1 MKEKKDLRSVKTM
14 NAIEH
19 TLIDLL
25 VDKTFQSIT
34 VDEIAKKAVINRST
48 FYLHYHDKYHLLDD
62 ISDKKIKKV
71 INTIHDEPHIRN
83 EKLDS
88 QLFSNDLED
97 SLNVIA
103 ANHKFYQFILN
114 DNESLGL
121 RKKMEDALFDKL
133 STSFPVDT
141 IMERELLLKI
151 ISAIY
156 TSVISWW
163 LNKNMIYSVHYMSTE
178 LVKFFKLGTINII
191 NGNYKK

>member
-1 MKEKKDLRSVKTM
+1 MKEKKDLRSVRTL
-14 NAIEH
+14 NSIEH
-19 TLIDLL
+19 SLIDLL

-71 INTIHDEPHIRN
+71 INTIHDEPHISN

-88 QLFSNDLED
+88 QLFSHDLED

-103 ANHKFYQFILN
+103 ENHKFYQFMLN

-191 NGNYKK
+191 GGNYKK